1 MLNIAVIEDDPE
13 ARSSLVSILKQYA
26 GEYSETFHIFEFD
39 DAVNFLDHYTE
50 KYQIVFMD
58 IDLPYVNGLNAAK
71 RLRELDSV
79 TVLIFI
85 TNMAQY
91 AVKGYE
97 VNALDYIIKPV
108 NYSSFAL
115 KMKRAVQQAHLLT
128 ADPCVITTKSGLRKI
143 SRHDIRYVEVSGHQI
158 IYHTDQGEFQTYGTM
173 KQVIKEID
181 DSSFALCNSC
191 YLVNMYY
198 VTAIENFTVRLG
210 ETELQISHPRKKNF
224 LKALNDYI
232 GGNSV

>member
-58 IDLPYVNGLNAAK
+58 IDLPYINGLNAAK

-85 TNMAQY
+85 TNMTQY

-115 KMKRAVQQAHLLT
+115 KMKRAVRQAHLLN
-128 ADPCVITTKSGLRKI
+128 ADPYIINTKNGLIKI
-143 SRHDIRYVEVSGHQI
+143 SRHDIRYVEVSGHKI
-158 IYHTDQGEFQTYGTM
+158 IYHTDRGEFQAYGTM
-173 KQVIKEID
+173 KQVIEMIG

-210 ETELQISHPRKKNF
+210 ETELQISHPKKKAF
-224 LKALNDYI
+224 LKVLNDYI
-232 GGNSV
+232 GGNSI